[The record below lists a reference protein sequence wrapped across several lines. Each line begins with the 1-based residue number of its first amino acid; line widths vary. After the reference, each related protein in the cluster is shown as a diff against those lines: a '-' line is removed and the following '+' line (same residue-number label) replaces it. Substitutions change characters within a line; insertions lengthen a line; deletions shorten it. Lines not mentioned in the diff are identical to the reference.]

1 MQTLSANHSPLAT
14 LGVFIAGAAGWK
26 KPQDYYDMVNPWEK
40 ILKRMKAIEIVEPD
54 VAALAIELR
63 PTLPAWVRGAL
74 DWDLLRLAAPEK
86 KANALP
92 NNDSTNSP

>member
-1 MQTLSANHSPLAT
+1 MQALSANHSPLAT

-40 ILKRMKAIEIVEPD
+40 KLNRMKALEIVDPE
-54 VAALAIELR
+54 VAALAIELK
-63 PTLPAWVRGAL
+63 PKMPAWGRDAL

-86 KANALP
+86 KASVAL
-92 NNDSTNSP
+92 DSGSTSSP